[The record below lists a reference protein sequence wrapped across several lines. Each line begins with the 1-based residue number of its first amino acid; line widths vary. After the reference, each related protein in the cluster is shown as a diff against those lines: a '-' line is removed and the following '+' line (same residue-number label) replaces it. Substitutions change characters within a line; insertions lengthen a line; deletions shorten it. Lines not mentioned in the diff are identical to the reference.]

1 VAHPPPSSGERLQK
15 VLARAGIGSRRAIE
29 DLIAQ
34 GRVRVNGERAQLG
47 RRIDQAKDVVEVDGV
62 RVPLEATL
70 RHYLLNKPVGVVST
84 ADDPEGRETVLDLVE
99 SDERLWPV
107 GRLDIDTEGAIL
119 ITNDG
124 ELTYRLTHPSF
135 EVPKTYLVEARG
147 TLKDADVR
155 ALRRGIE
162 LDDGLTAPAEA
173 ELVDRTRG
181 STLVEVVLREGR
193 HRQVRRMFEA
203 LGYPVTRLA
212 RTAIGPLRLGRLKPG
227 TARRLRVE
235 EVRDLYAAV
244 DL

>member
-1 VAHPPPSSGERLQK
+1 
-15 VLARAGIGSRRAIE
+15 
-29 DLIAQ
+29 
-34 GRVRVNGERAQLG
+34 
-47 RRIDQAKDVVEVDGV
+47 
-62 RVPLEATL
+62 
-70 RHYLLNKPVGVVST
+70 
-84 ADDPEGRETVLDLVE
+84 RETVLDLVE